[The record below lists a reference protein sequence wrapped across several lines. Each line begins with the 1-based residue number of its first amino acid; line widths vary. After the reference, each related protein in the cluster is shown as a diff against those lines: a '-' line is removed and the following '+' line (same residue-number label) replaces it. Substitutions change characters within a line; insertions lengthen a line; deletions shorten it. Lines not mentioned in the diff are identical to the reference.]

1 MKLSDRGREKL
12 AVVALGGNA
21 ILGRGEEGNIH
32 QQFANTR
39 KSMEPIVELLK
50 ADYRVLITHGNGP
63 QVGNIMLMVEK
74 ARGEVPETPL
84 GVADAMTCG
93 SMGYMIEQCLQN
105 VMLRYHVWRNV
116 VTLPIQVLA
125 DRKDPAL
132 ANPSKPIGPFYS
144 KEDAERL
151 SREKGW
157 VMREDAKRG
166 YRRYVSSPY
175 PIDIVEKDAI
185 KLLLEN
191 DYVVITGGGG
201 GIPVFLEE
209 DHTFEGLDSV
219 IDKDLVSMKI
229 ALAVGAMTLIIV
241 TGEPKVCLNFGTP
254 RQQSLSR
261 LTLAEARCH
270 FQEGQFP
277 PGSMGPKIQAAIEF
291 VQADPRNRTII
302 TNVAGLTAALEGE
315 QGTAITAY

>member
-1 MKLSDRGREKL
+1 
-12 AVVALGGNA
+12 VVALGGNA
-21 ILGRGEEGNIH
+21 ILGQGEEGNIH

-39 KSMEPIVELLK
+39 KSLEPIVELLK
-50 ADYRVLITHGNGP
+50 EDYRLVITHGNGP

-105 VMLRYHVWRNV
+105 VMLRNHVWRNV

-125 DRKDPAL
+125 DRRDPAL
-132 ANPSKPIGPFYS
+132 SDPSKPIGPFYS
-144 KEDAERL
+144 KEEADRL
-151 SREKGW
+151 GREKGW
-157 VMREDAKRG
+157 LMREDAKRG

-175 PIDIVEKDAI
+175 PIDIVEKDAV

-201 GIPVFLEE
+201 GIPVFLAE
-209 DHTFEGLDSV
+209 DHTFEGLDCV

-229 ALAVGAMTLIIV
+229 ALAVGAITLIII
-241 TGEPKVCLNFGTP
+241 TGEPRVCLNFGTP
-254 RQQSLSR
+254 RQRALSH
-261 LTLAEARCH
+261 LTLAEARFH
-270 FQEGQFP
+270 FQKGQFP
-277 PGSMGPKIQAAIEF
+277 PGSMGPKIRAAIEF
-291 VQADPRNRTII
+291 VQADPGNRTII
-302 TNVAGLTAALEGE
+302 TNIEGLTAALEGE
-315 QGTAITAY
+315 EGTVITAC